1 MLEFNDEVL
10 QFKLRNEVIEL
21 RIPYVNEL
29 SDYERDL
36 KRVEKGGEFDFVMK
50 FLVGLGLPENCKL
63 QTKQLNKIIEAF
75 TAKK

>member
-10 QFKLRNEVIEL
+10 QFKLRDEVIEL
-21 RIPYVNEL
+21 RIPYVHEL
-29 SDYERDL
+29 SRYDREL
-36 KRVEKGGEFDFVMK
+36 SKIEKGQEFDFVMK
-50 FLVGLGLPENCKL
+50 FLVGLGLPEDCKL